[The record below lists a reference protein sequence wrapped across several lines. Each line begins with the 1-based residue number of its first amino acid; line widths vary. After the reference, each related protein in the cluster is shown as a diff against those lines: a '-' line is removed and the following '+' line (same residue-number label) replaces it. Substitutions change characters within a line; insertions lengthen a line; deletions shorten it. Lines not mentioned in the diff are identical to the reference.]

1 RKNGASVAE
10 IFDAVRQHPKAAE
23 RIELKRE
30 NFVENF
36 RKGYTRS
43 MNWRLKKG
51 GASRE
56 EIRRQA
62 AADHKELT
70 DEQFEEAYKEL
81 RASYVRRLQEGCV
94 AQYLDEQNLVAAE
107 WERIQDRTF
116 AIPETLELKEVVE
129 VISTA
134 MCLDDEQR
142 HALEK
147 VQ

>member
-1 RKNGASVAE
+1 
-10 IFDAVRQHPKAAE
+10 
-23 RIELKRE
+23 
-30 NFVENF
+30 
-36 RKGYTRS
+36 
-43 MNWRLKKG
+43 M
-51 GASRE
+51 
-56 EIRRQA
+56 
-62 AADHKELT
+62 
-70 DEQFEEAYKEL
+70 
-81 RASYVRRLQEGCV
+81 

-147 VQ
+147 VQTAFGETALNVAERILNANVGALGLRKLGEVKEPVPAVILLAPENNAALAKAA